1 MTTFS
6 NDLGFGLGFNPFDKS
21 NDGYGHHMS
30 SEGMGR
36 KFLDS
41 FSQQHIFCY
50 NGSPRKKISSMK
62 HTQYWKEMYEAN
74 KNSGSDAYFYI
85 NGGRKQYA
93 IDKIAAC
100 FCDMDA
106 GRDDEGKYFKPSVV
120 MKHKER
126 FLQKINEFPVPPSWV
141 VDTRNGY
148 QCYWILNPN
157 DRQVNK
163 TTWKGVQKKLA
174 NHFGGDPLA
183 IKINQIFRVP
193 YTWWRK
199 GWEGKVPYFTSILKG
214 STGYAMGFNDLKNAL
229 DGTSANID
237 YRNINKSSNAWFDAW
252 KVVSDEAAANGT
264 PVEKMSYQDQKQLH
278 RKVADIVFQA
288 SCGQE
293 MPKPTPTPMLEDYP
307 KEQWPSNQV
316 YEPDYRNPND
326 NGSIADHAKAVLKT
340 ISQDSVDELVNKYG
354 DNRTIGEPQPVASLS
369 GSDAPVYDPHKVLPS
384 VDLNTDT
391 QQTFLLKKTV
401 EFLNQVSTP
410 LWFSKNHFLSRAA
423 RELADEISDK
433 FCVG

>member
-1 MTTFS
+1 MGNFTG
-6 NDLGFGLGFNPFDKS
+6 NVGGNPFDKNQNPS
-21 NDGYGHHMS
+21 VAVDFF
-30 SEGMGR
+30 E
-36 KFLDS
+36 S
-41 FSQQHIFCY
+41 FGQKHIFCY
-50 NGSPRKKISSMK
+50 NGNPRKKISSMT
-62 HTQYWKEMYEAN
+62 HTSNIEDVLEAN
-74 KNSGSDAYFYI
+74 KKGSDAYFYV

-93 IDKIAAC
+93 INQIAAC

-126 FLQKINEFPVPPSWV
+126 FLEKINSFPVTPTWV

-148 QCYWILNPN
+148 QCYWILAAE
-157 DRQVNK
+157 DRNVNK

-183 IKINQIFRVP
+183 IKINQIYRVP

-199 GWEGKVPYFTSILKG
+199 GLEGKAPYMTCLLG
-214 STGYAMGFNDLKNAL
+214 SKNNGQMVRFDDLKNAL

-237 YRNINKSSNAWFDAW
+237 YRNISKSSNAWFDAW
-252 KVVSDEAAANGT
+252 KVVADEAASNGT
-264 PVEKMSYQDQKQLH
+264 PVENMNYYERRELH
-278 RKVADIVFQA
+278 RKVADVVFQA
-288 SCGQE
+288 THGASDQGVAVMNKVPSYDVE
-293 MPKPTPTPMLEDYP
+293 SAIRNYKEDTG
-307 KEQWPSNQV
+307 
-316 YEPDYRNPND
+316 NPNTTESIM
-326 NGSIADHAKAVLKT
+326 NHARAVMGSV
-340 ISQDSVDELVNKYG
+340 SQDRADEMVQ
-354 DNRTIGEPQPVASLS
+354 RTVGEPQPVVRFADEDGNTIDPSTLS
-369 GSDAPVYDPHKVLPS
+369 RGDLPS
-384 VDLNTDT
+384 VDLNADT

-433 FCVG
+433 FCIG

>member
-6 NDLGFGLGFNPFDKS
+6 NDLGFNPFDKS
-21 NDGYGHHMS
+21 NDGYGQHMA

-62 HTQYWKEMYEAN
+62 HTQNIKEVYEAN
-74 KNSGSDAYFYI
+74 QNSGSDAYFYI

-93 IDKIAAC
+93 INAVTAC

-106 GRDDEGKYFKPSVV
+106 GRDEDGKYFKPSVV

-148 QCYWILNPN
+148 QCYWILNAA
-157 DRQVNK
+157 DRQVSK

-199 GWEGKVPYFTSILKG
+199 GWEGKAPYFTSILKG
-214 STGYAMGFNDLKNAL
+214 STGIVVHFDDLKNAL

-237 YRNINKSSNAWFDAW
+237 YRKINKSSNAWFDAW

-264 PVEKMSYQDQKQLH
+264 PVEKMSYQDQRQLH

-288 SCGQE
+288 SHGQE
-293 MPKPTPTPMLEDYP
+293 A
-307 KEQWPSNQV
+307 QASN
-316 YEPDYRNPND
+316 DHTD
-326 NGSIADHAKAVLKT
+326 SMIDHAITDHAKAVLKT
-340 ISQDSVDELVNKYG
+340 LSQDRVDELVNKYG
-354 DNRTIGEPQPVASLS
+354 DNRTIGEPQPVATLA
-369 GSDAPVYDPHKVLPS
+369 GSDMPVYDPHKVLPS

>member
-6 NDLGFGLGFNPFDKS
+6 NDLGFNPFDKS
-21 NDGYGHHMS
+21 NDGA
-30 SEGMGR
+30 SEVMGG

-41 FSQQHIFCY
+41 FNQQHIFCY

-62 HTQYWKEMYEAN
+62 HTQNITEVYEAN

-93 IDKIAAC
+93 IDKIVAC

-106 GRDDEGKYFKPSVV
+106 GRDEEGKYFKPSIV

-199 GWEGKVPYFTSILKG
+199 GWEGKAPYFTSILKG
-214 STGYAMGFNDLKNAL
+214 STGNTVAFNDLKNIL
-229 DGTSANID
+229 EGTSANID
-237 YRNINKSSNAWFDAW
+237 YRKINKSSNAWFDAW

-264 PVEKMSYQDQKQLH
+264 PIEKMSYQDQRKWH
-278 RKVADIVFQA
+278 RKVADIVFEA
-288 SCGQE
+288 SHSQE
-293 MPKPTPTPMLEDYP
+293 LPV
-307 KEQWPSNQV
+307 SN
-316 YEPDYRNPND
+316 DHA
-326 NGSIADHAKAVLKT
+326 ITDHAKAVLKT
-340 ISQDSVDELVNKYG
+340 LSQDRVDELVNKYG
-354 DNRTIGEPQPVASLS
+354 DNRTTGEPQPVATLA
-369 GSDAPVYDPHKVLPS
+369 GSDMPVYDPQKVLPS
-384 VDLNTDT
+384 VDLNADT

>member
-6 NDLGFGLGFNPFDKS
+6 NELGFNPFDKT
-21 NDGYGHHMS
+21 NDGA
-30 SEGMGR
+30 SEVMGG

-41 FSQQHIFCY
+41 FNQQHIFCY

-62 HTQYWKEMYEAN
+62 HTQNITEVYEAN

-93 IDKIAAC
+93 IDKIVAC

-106 GRDDEGKYFKPSVV
+106 GRDEEGKYFKPSIV

-126 FLQKINEFPVPPSWV
+126 FLEKINEFPVPPSWV

-199 GWEGKVPYFTSILKG
+199 GWEGKAPYFTSILKG
-214 STGYAMGFNDLKNAL
+214 STGNTVAFNDLRNTL
-229 DGTSANID
+229 EGTSANID
-237 YRNINKSSNAWFDAW
+237 YRKINKSSNAWFDAW

-264 PVEKMSYQDQKQLH
+264 PIEKMSYQDQRKWH
-278 RKVADIVFQA
+278 RKVADIVFEA
-288 SCGQE
+288 SHGQE
-293 MPKPTPTPMLEDYP
+293 APVSNDHADSVIDY
-307 KEQWPSNQV
+307 
-316 YEPDYRNPND
+316 
-326 NGSIADHAKAVLKT
+326 ALTDHAKAVLKT
-340 ISQDSVDELVNKYG
+340 LSQDRVDELVNKYG
-354 DNRTIGEPQPVASLS
+354 DNRTTGEPQPVATLA
-369 GSDAPVYDPHKVLPS
+369 GSDMPVYDPQKVLPS
-384 VDLNTDT
+384 VDLNADT

>member
-6 NDLGFGLGFNPFDKS
+6 NDLGFNPFDKG
-21 NDGYGHHMS
+21 NDGYGHHMAS
-30 SEGMGR
+30 VGMGR

-41 FSQQHIFCY
+41 FNQQHIFCY

-62 HTQYWKEMYEAN
+62 HTQNIKEVYEAN
-74 KNSGSDAYFYI
+74 QSSGSDAYFYI

-93 IDKIAAC
+93 INAVTAC

-106 GRDDEGKYFKPSVV
+106 GRDEDGKYFKPSVV
-120 MKHKER
+120 MQYKER

-148 QCYWILNPN
+148 QCYWILNAA
-157 DRQVNK
+157 DRQVSK

-199 GWEGKVPYFTSILKG
+199 GWEGKAPYFTSIIKG
-214 STGYAMGFNDLKNAL
+214 STGNTVAFNDLKNTL
-229 DGTSANID
+229 EGTSANID
-237 YRNINKSSNAWFDAW
+237 YRKINKSSNAWFDAW

-264 PVEKMSYQDQKQLH
+264 PVEKMSYQDQRQLH

-288 SCGQE
+288 SHGQE
-293 MPKPTPTPMLEDYP
+293 LP
-307 KEQWPSNQV
+307 V
-316 YEPDYRNPND
+316 PNND
-326 NGSIADHAKAVLKT
+326 TDSIIDHAITDHAKAVLKKV
-340 ISQDSVDELVNKYG
+340 SQDRVDELVNKYA
-354 DNRTIGEPQPVASLS
+354 DNRTTGEPQPVATLA
-369 GSDAPVYDPHKVLPS
+369 GSDMPVYDPQKVLPS

>member
-1 MTTFS
+1 MMTTFS
-6 NDLGFGLGFNPFDKS
+6 NDLGFNPFDKS
-21 NDGYGHHMS
+21 NDGYGHHMA

-41 FSQQHIFCY
+41 FSQQQHIFCY

-106 GRDDEGKYFKPSVV
+106 GRDEEGKYFKPSIV

-199 GWEGKVPYFTSILKG
+199 GWEGKAPYFTSILKG
-214 STGYAMGFNDLKNAL
+214 STGNTVAFNDLKNTL
-229 DGTSANID
+229 EGTSANID
-237 YRNINKSSNAWFDAW
+237 YRKINKSSNAWFDAW

-264 PVEKMSYQDQKQLH
+264 PIEKMSYQDQRKWH
-278 RKVADIVFQA
+278 RKVADIVFEA
-288 SCGQE
+288 SHGQE
-293 MPKPTPTPMLEDYP
+293 AP
-307 KEQWPSNQV
+307 V
-316 YEPDYRNPND
+316 PNNTD
-326 NGSIADHAKAVLKT
+326 SIIDHAITDHAKAVLKT
-340 ISQDSVDELVNKYG
+340 LSQERVDELVNKYEN
-354 DNRTIGEPQPVASLS
+354 NRTTGEPQPVATLA
-369 GSDAPVYDPHKVLPS
+369 GSDMPVYDPHKVLPS

>member
-1 MTTFS
+1 MMTTFS
-6 NDLGFGLGFNPFDKS
+6 NDLGFNPFDKS
-21 NDGYGHHMS
+21 NDGYGQHMA
-30 SEGMGR
+30 SEVMGG

-41 FSQQHIFCY
+41 FNQQHIFCY

-62 HTQYWKEMYEAN
+62 HTQNITEVYEAN

-93 IDKIAAC
+93 IDKIVAC

-106 GRDDEGKYFKPSVV
+106 GRDEEGKYFKPSIV

-199 GWEGKVPYFTSILKG
+199 GWEGKAPYFTSILKG
-214 STGYAMGFNDLKNAL
+214 STGNTVAFNDLKNIL
-229 DGTSANID
+229 EGTSANID
-237 YRNINKSSNAWFDAW
+237 YRKINKSSNAWFDAW

-264 PVEKMSYQDQKQLH
+264 PIEKMSYQDQRKWH
-278 RKVADIVFQA
+278 RKVADIVFEA
-288 SCGQE
+288 SHSQE
-293 MPKPTPTPMLEDYP
+293 LPV
-307 KEQWPSNQV
+307 SN
-316 YEPDYRNPND
+316 DHA
-326 NGSIADHAKAVLKT
+326 ITDHAKAVLKT
-340 ISQDSVDELVNKYG
+340 LSQDRVDELVNKYG
-354 DNRTIGEPQPVASLS
+354 DNRTTGEPQPVATLA
-369 GSDAPVYDPHKVLPS
+369 GSDMPVYDPQKVLPS
-384 VDLNTDT
+384 VDLNADT

>member
-1 MTTFS
+1 
-6 NDLGFGLGFNPFDKS
+6 
-21 NDGYGHHMS
+21 
-30 SEGMGR
+30 
-36 KFLDS
+36 
-41 FSQQHIFCY
+41 
-50 NGSPRKKISSMK
+50 
-62 HTQYWKEMYEAN
+62 
-74 KNSGSDAYFYI
+74 
-85 NGGRKQYA
+85 
-93 IDKIAAC
+93 
-100 FCDMDA
+100 
-106 GRDDEGKYFKPSVV
+106 

-126 FLQKINEFPVPPSWV
+126 FLQKINQFPVPPSWV

-148 QCYWILNPN
+148 QCYWILNAG
-157 DRQVNK
+157 DRQVSK

-199 GWEGKVPYFTSILKG
+199 GWEGKAPYFTSILKG
-214 STGYAMGFNDLKNAL
+214 STGAVVHFNDLKNAL

-237 YRNINKSSNAWFDAW
+237 YRKIGKSSNAWFDAW

-264 PVEKMSYQDQKQLH
+264 PVEKMSYQDQRQLH

-288 SCGQE
+288 SHGQQS
-293 MPKPTPTPMLEDYP
+293 
-307 KEQWPSNQV
+307 QWPASV
-316 YEPDYRNPND
+316 PVLND
-326 NGSIADHAKAVLKT
+326 SIINHAKSIIGVV
-340 ISQDSVDELVNKYG
+340 SQDRVDELVNKYG
-354 DNRTIGEPQPVASLS
+354 DNRTIGEPQPVATLA
-369 GSDAPVYDPHKVLPS
+369 GSDMPVYDPQKVLPS
-384 VDLNTDT
+384 VDLNADT

-401 EFLNQVSTP
+401 EFLDQVSTP

>member
-1 MTTFS
+1 MMTTFS
-6 NDLGFGLGFNPFDKS
+6 NDLGFNPFDKS
-21 NDGYGHHMS
+21 NDGYGHHMA

-41 FSQQHIFCY
+41 FNQQHIFCY

-62 HTQYWKEMYEAN
+62 HTQNITEVYEAN

-93 IDKIAAC
+93 IDKIVAC

-106 GRDDEGKYFKPSVV
+106 GRDEEGKYFKPSIV

-199 GWEGKVPYFTSILKG
+199 GWEGKAPYFTSILKG
-214 STGYAMGFNDLKNAL
+214 STGNTVAFNDLKNIL
-229 DGTSANID
+229 EGTSANID
-237 YRNINKSSNAWFDAW
+237 YRKINKSSNAWFDAW

-264 PVEKMSYQDQKQLH
+264 PIEKMSYQDQRKWH
-278 RKVADIVFQA
+278 RKVADIVFEA
-288 SCGQE
+288 SHSQE
-293 MPKPTPTPMLEDYP
+293 LPV
-307 KEQWPSNQV
+307 SN
-316 YEPDYRNPND
+316 DHA
-326 NGSIADHAKAVLKT
+326 ITDHAKAVLKT
-340 ISQDSVDELVNKYG
+340 LSQDRVDELVNKYG
-354 DNRTIGEPQPVASLS
+354 DNRTTGEPQPVATLA
-369 GSDAPVYDPHKVLPS
+369 GSDMPVYDPQKVLPS
-384 VDLNTDT
+384 VDLNADT

>member
-1 MTTFS
+1 MGNFS
-6 NDLGFGLGFNPFDKS
+6 SDLGFNPFDKN
-21 NDGYGHHMS
+21 NDTGTALGKMVT
-30 SEGMGR
+30 
-36 KFLDS
+36 FFDS
-41 FSQQHIFCY
+41 FSQTHIFCH
-50 NGSPRKKISSMK
+50 NGNPRKKISSMT
-62 HTQYWKEMYEAN
+62 HTSNINEVIAAN
-74 KNSGSDAYFYI
+74 SKGSDAYFYI

-93 IDKIAAC
+93 INQIVAC

-126 FLQKINEFPVPPSWV
+126 FLEKINNFPVPPSWV

-148 QCYWILNPN
+148 QCYWILAAE
-157 DRQVNK
+157 DRNVNK

-183 IKINQIFRVP
+183 IKINQIYRVP

-199 GWEGKVPYFTSILKG
+199 GWEGKAPYFTSILPG
-214 STGYAMGFNDLKNAL
+214 SDGAVVHFDDLKNAL

-237 YRNINKSSNAWFDAW
+237 YRDISKSSNAWFDAW
-252 KVVSDEAAANGT
+252 KVVADEAASNGT
-264 PVEKMSYQDQKQLH
+264 PVENMSWGERRKLH
-278 RKVADIVFQA
+278 RKVADIVFEA
-288 SCGQE
+288 KEVCGNKGFLGVGCNPVE
-293 MPKPTPTPMLEDYP
+293 VKTPSYDVESVISNY
-307 KEQWPSNQV
+307 KE
-316 YEPDYRNPND
+316 PNTTESIM
-326 NGSIADHAKAVLKT
+326 NHARAVMGSV
-340 ISQDSVDELVNKYG
+340 SQDRADEMVQ
-354 DNRTIGEPQPVASLS
+354 RTVGEPQPVARFADEHGNTIDPSTLS
-369 GSDAPVYDPHKVLPS
+369 AGDLPS
-384 VDLNTDT
+384 VDLNADT

-433 FCVG
+433 FCIG